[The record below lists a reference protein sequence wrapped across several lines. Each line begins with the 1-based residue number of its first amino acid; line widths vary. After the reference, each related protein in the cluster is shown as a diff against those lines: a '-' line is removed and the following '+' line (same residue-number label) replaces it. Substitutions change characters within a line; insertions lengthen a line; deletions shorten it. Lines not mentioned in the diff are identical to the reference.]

1 MRNTILEMRPKG
13 GDIAE
18 KRDRGDVG
26 DASRWGVSQQMGLL
40 GF

>member
-13 GDIAE
+13 GYCRE
-18 KRDRGDVG
+18 RDRGDIG
-26 DASRWGVSQQMGLL
+26 DGSRCGVSQQMGLL